1 MPDLILRFDCNGAE
15 IHADDFQHFLVDRKI
30 LHSGVEKEERENE
43 VWLTY
48 PNLPA
53 ETIEHIR
60 REAHQWSGDRGLGV
74 LEGTGEGGASQATV
88 LMIADLAKVMD

>member
-1 MPDLILRFDCNGAE
+1 MPDLILRFDCNDAE
-15 IHADDFQHFLVDRKI
+15 IHADDFQHFLVDKKI
-30 LHSGVEKEERENE
+30 LLSRVEKEERENE
-43 VWLTY
+43 IWLNY

-74 LEGTGEGGASQATV
+74 LEGTGEGRTSQATV
-88 LMIADLAKVMD
+88 LMIADLAKVME